1 VSFLRSVSEKKARK
15 WMWLGLA
22 LPVALQLYYVQ
33 EMIAAFVIFCVLF
46 SLAAG
51 AVLLLFLVD
60 RASERTLAWAGL
72 RSPRVAR
79 VARRGWMLVE
89 ELSKKP
95 FHRQKAA

>member
-46 SLAAG
+46 SLVAG

-60 RASERTLAWAGL
+60 RASERTLAWAGF

-79 VARRGWMLVE
+79 F
-89 ELSKKP
+89 SKKP
-95 FHRQKAA
+95 LRRQKAA

>member
-1 VSFLRSVSEKKARK
+1 
-15 WMWLGLA
+15 MWLGLV
-22 LPVALQLYYVQ
+22 LPVALQFYYVQ

-46 SLAAG
+46 SLVAG

-79 VARRGWMLVE
+79 RGWMLLE

-95 FHRQKAA
+95 IHRQKAE